1 MDLAA
6 SVLVTA
12 DSTIRLDGPGA
23 DFDDDNNRRHYRHRV
38 KRSTVP
44 NETEIDQ
51 CHLPAVAGDYENR
64 VVLAVLLLAVLV
76 LLVLLMI
83 AVALVMIAT
92 WFRETSS
99 SRRLVRRNR
108 WSWYR
113 DNVDDDVARF

>member
-6 SVLVTA
+6 SILVTA

-38 KRSTVP
+38 ERSTVP

-64 VVLAVLLLAVLV
+64 VVLAVLVLV
-76 LLVLLMI
+76 LLVLIRMI

-108 WSWYR
+108 WSWND
-113 DNVDDDVARF
+113 DNGDNNNVARF

>member
-6 SVLVTA
+6 SILVTA

-23 DFDDDNNRRHYRHRV
+23 DFDDDNNRRHYRHREG
-38 KRSTVP
+38 RSTVP

-76 LLVLLMI
+76 LLVRMI